1 MLFSYS
7 VDRRSHVIMKA
18 ARTCKKTRAI
28 LDAIIEGKTFE
39 QILGRYP
46 KLGCHDIFRAAAQA
60 SLGDSP
66 DKAATTTRVLE
77 YARVAATSGPAS
89 PTVLRASD

>member
-1 MLFSYS
+1 
-7 VDRRSHVIMKA
+7 MKA

-28 LDAIIEGKTFE
+28 LDAIIEGKSFE

-60 SLGDSP
+60 SLSDSHA
-66 DKAATTTRVLE
+66 KAATTTWVVD
-77 YARVAATSGPAS
+77 YARVVAASRPTSA
-89 PTVLRASD
+89 TVLRASD